1 MTLRLRNTLM
11 VVVVVD
17 VVVVAAAAVVAV
29 DQVDIDSL
37 NGNHEFVNNWQQFH

>member
-11 VVVVVD
+11 VVVVD

>member
-11 VVVVVD
+11 VVVVD

-37 NGNHEFVNNWQQFH
+37 NRNHEFVNNWQQFH

>member
-11 VVVVVD
+11 VVVVD

-37 NGNHEFVNNWQQFH
+37 NEIMNL